1 MYKYGEEI
9 SYNFELLKADDFE
22 SLQLFQCGNEPLDN
36 HIRSGVIE
44 NGMIVDEDG
53 LYFKFT
59 DTTTEKIIAIVS
71 IAASGIIHEEGLFV
85 QVLPAIKLDVLAVDK
100 SYQKMHYNAEIEK
113 EDEHYYFSDEILGN
127 IIYHCKEMTENY
139 ALANY
144 IVVYADQDAYR
155 YYERNGFSNFEKF
168 MKTEH
173 NMEVLKNIPMYL
185 DLNI

>member
-59 DTTTEKIIAIVS
+59 DTTTGKIIAIVS
-71 IAASGIIHEEGLFV
+71 IATSGIIHEIEPFV
-85 QVLPAIKLDVLAVDK
+85 QILPAIKLDILAVDK
-100 SYQKMHYNAEIEK
+100 VYQKMHYNAEMEK
-113 EDEHYYFSDEILGN
+113 AEDHYYFSDEKHS
-127 IIYHCKEMTENY
+127 Y
-139 ALANY
+139 
-144 IVVYADQDAYR
+144 VFR
-155 YYERNGFSNFEKF
+155 FE
-168 MKTEH
+168 
-173 NMEVLKNIPMYL
+173 
-185 DLNI
+185 